1 MLTVEVFLATMS
13 SLVVV
18 ATAAFLWILSEFR
31 AMRRDNRAELEKVRD
46 ENRTELQK
54 ARDENRAELQK
65 VRDDNKEEHRI
76 TREEIRAESRR
87 ILEALYFHRHDPNTN
102 EAVFYPPTPAP
113 PAAD

>member
-1 MLTVEVFLATMS
+1 MLTIEVFLATMS

-31 AMRRDNRAELEKVRD
+31 AMRRDNR
-46 ENRTELQK
+46 T
-54 ARDENRAELQK
+54 ELQK
-65 VRDDNKEEHRI
+65 VRDENKEENKI

-102 EAVFYPPTPAP
+102 EAIFYPPTPTP